1 MATLPTPEE
10 NARKVLQIFK
20 YFQTRPGGAL
30 GGNSIY
36 TTAANW
42 DCFHDG
48 DLRDG
53 LKYGQDNDWFEDG
66 PNGGILLTE
75 SGYAEI

>member
-20 YFQTRPGGAL
+20 DFRTRPGETL
-30 GGNSIY
+30 GRNSIY
-36 TTAANW
+36 AIAAEKNW
-42 DCFHDG
+42 PIADMEEG
-48 DLRDG
+48 I
-53 LKYGQDNDWFEDG
+53 KYGQDNDWFEDG

>member
-20 YFQTRPGGAL
+20 HFGTRPGKEETKA
-30 GGNSIY
+30 SIL
-36 TTAANW
+36 TMAAKW
-42 DCFHDG
+42 DCFQDG
-48 DLRDG
+48 DLGDG
-53 LKYGQDNDWFEDG
+53 LQYGQDNDWFEDG

-75 SGYAEI
+75 SGYAEV